1 MKLKIL
7 FLLNCDS
14 PKYIAKLISLSIYS
28 IYEPYHFNLFQ
39 YGLYSA
45 YLGCFIYCFL
55 GTSKDITLGPTAVM
69 SLMTAAFAAA
79 PIEQD
84 PTYAVLLSLICGVVQ
99 LLMGVLHLGNI
110 FLYTFIKQSSSK
122 LVIVSILSDSR
133 TLNSLSV
140 TFYDFCEFLFSN

>member
-1 MKLKIL
+1 MFTIL
-7 FLLNCDS
+7 
-14 PKYIAKLISLSIYS
+14 I
-28 IYEPYHFNLFQ
+28 LFQ

-99 LLMGVLHLGNI
+99 LLMGVLHLGK
-110 FLYTFIKQSSSK
+110 FSPYTFIKQSTSK
-122 LVIVSILSDSR
+122 LVIAITIVEEYFQ
-133 TLNSLSV
+133 THAH
-140 TFYDFCEFLFSN
+140 

>member
-1 MKLKIL
+1 MFTVL
-7 FLLNCDS
+7 
-14 PKYIAKLISLSIYS
+14 
-28 IYEPYHFNLFQ
+28 NLFQ

-99 LLMGVLHLGNI
+99 LLMGVLHLGK
-110 FLYTFIKQSSSK
+110 FTFIHSF
-122 LVIVSILSDSR
+122 R
-133 TLNSLSV
+133 G
-140 TFYDFCEFLFSN
+140 